1 MYQEKQFT
9 TAFLKRKRELLKE
22 KRRERTEQQQQK
34 EREQIEKL
42 FKLFNFEF

>member
-22 KRRERTEQQQQK
+22 KRREKTEQQQQK
-34 EREQIEKL
+34 EREQVEKL
-42 FKLFNFEF
+42 FKRFNF

>member
-22 KRRERTEQQQQK
+22 KRRERTEQQQKK
-34 EREQIEKL
+34 EREQVEKL
-42 FKLFNFEF
+42 FKRFNF